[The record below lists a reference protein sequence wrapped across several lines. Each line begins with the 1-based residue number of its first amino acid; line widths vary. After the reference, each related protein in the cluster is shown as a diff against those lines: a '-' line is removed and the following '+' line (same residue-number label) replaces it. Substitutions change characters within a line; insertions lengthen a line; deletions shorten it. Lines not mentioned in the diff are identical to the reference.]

1 MTDGRR
7 QASARL
13 LFQDKAASMQTLTE
27 ALTLTPSGDGR
38 LTTNLTRDFSNA
50 ALAMDP
56 DKGAPFGGLM
66 AALAARAASEG
77 LGLTV
82 PLQTLTIQY
91 LAAARFEA
99 CDFTPTLLRGGRSVA
114 YARIEAGQ
122 PGRPA
127 LSALATFGKVS
138 PSPSIKPLTP
148 PTTPFQALDDTAVDP
163 TLAPSFT
170 RYIERRF
177 DGGPRLAGGNDVSD
191 PTLRLWMRTAEHKPL
206 DVWDLCFLLDG
217 IFPAYMT
224 VLRGPPVISASVDL
238 RYDFIEPLTPET
250 SPEGW
255 AVFQF
260 TVRDVGG
267 GWALD
272 DGVAFSPSGL
282 PLALARQRRKLVP
295 TRPPRSD

>member
-1 MTDGRR
+1 MTR
-7 QASARL
+7 
-13 LFQDKAASMQTLTE
+13 QTLAE
-27 ALTLTPSGDGR
+27 AMALMPSGDGT
-38 LTTNLTRDFSNA
+38 LTAHLTRDFSNA

-56 DKGAPFGGLM
+56 DRGAPFGGLM
-66 AALAARAASEG
+66 AALAARAAREG
-77 LGLTV
+77 LGIV
-82 PLQTLTIQY
+82 PPLQTLTVQY

-99 CDFTPTLLRGGRSVA
+99 CGFTPTLLRGGRSVA
-114 YARIEAGQ
+114 YARVDAGQ
-122 PGRPA
+122 ADRPA

-138 PSPSIKPLTP
+138 PSPCVKPLAAP
-148 PTTPFQALDDTAVDP
+148 MTPFADLDDTPVDP
-163 TLAPSFT
+163 TLAPWFT
-170 RYIERRF
+170 RYIEHRF

-191 PTLRLWMRTAEHKPL
+191 PTLRLWMRTTDHKPL
-206 DVWDLCFLLDG
+206 DELDLCFLLDG

-224 VLRGPPVISASVDL
+224 VLGGPPVLSASVDL

-272 DGVAFSPSGL
+272 DGVAFSPSGA
-282 PLALARQRRKLVP
+282 PVALARQRRKLAP
-295 TRPPRSD
+295 TRPARGGEGPDSKTAAPSPGAAAMR